1 MGSGT
6 YGEVRKCKN
15 IRSQVVRAVKILK
28 KSNLNDF
35 ELHRFTHEIEI
46 LKRLDH
52 PNIIKINEFYKDDD
66 RYYLVTEICTGGELY
81 DKISEL
87 GNIEEKDTA
96 III

>member
-15 IRSQVVRAVKILK
+15 IRSQAVRAVKILK
-28 KSNLNDF
+28 KQNLNDF
-35 ELHRFTHEIEI
+35 ELQRFTHEIEL

-52 PNIIKINEFYKDDD
+52 PNIIKINEFYQDED

-81 DKISEL
+81 DQITL
-87 GNIEEKDTA
+87 
-96 III
+96 